1 MQDILTGIH
10 ISKYQIKMDK
20 LCTIFEEK
28 LQKY

>member
-1 MQDILTGIH
+1 MLDILTGIH
-10 ISKYQIKMDK
+10 ILKYQIKIDK